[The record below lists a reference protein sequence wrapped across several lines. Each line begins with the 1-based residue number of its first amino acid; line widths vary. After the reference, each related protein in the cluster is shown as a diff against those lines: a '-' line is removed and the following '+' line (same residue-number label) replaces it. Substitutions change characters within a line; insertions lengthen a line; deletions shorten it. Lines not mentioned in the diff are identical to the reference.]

1 MINKN
6 LFLVAMFI
14 ATSSLFST
22 EVSVFDAGNLDSSSP
37 YGLTQN
43 EQVLLNNKKKVEKLN
58 QNFGSTE
65 AKVNNALERIEG
77 LQSILEG
84 NSAQL
89 GRIEQ
94 RLSMLEAG
102 GAGNST
108 GASESDLKKYVEQ
121 SRAIQEKNN
130 NEIKKILAE
139 LSALIDSINSN
150 YVSKSDLA
158 KMNLKDVSKDTKETP
173 KKKEPETKVDTTAQ
187 KSSSD
192 FTKKSPSE
200 ILKEASD
207 MYKSK
212 DYAGAKERY
221 SHLVSINHR
230 PAEATFMLGEI
241 EYFNKS
247 YASAIEQYQKSIS
260 IYDKA
265 SYTPKLLYHTA
276 ISFDKIGDKTSAN
289 KFYKF
294 LKSSYP
300 NSEEAK
306 VSPNR

>member
-6 LFLVAMFI
+6 LFLVAIFI

-84 NSAQL
+84 NTAQL

-94 RLSMLEAG
+94 RLSMLETG
-102 GAGNST
+102 GTNST
-108 GASESDLKKYVEQ
+108 GASDSDLKKYVEQ

-150 YVSKSDLA
+150 YVSKSDLS
-158 KMNLKDVSKDTKETP
+158 KMNLKDTSKDTKETS
-173 KKKEPETKVDTTAQ
+173 KKKEPETKVDTATQ

-192 FTKKSPSE
+192 FTTKSPSE

-207 MYKSK
+207 MYRNK

-221 SHLVSINHR
+221 SHLISINHR

-241 EYFNKS
+241 DYFNKS

-276 ISFDKIGDKTSAN
+276 ISFDKIGDKASAN